1 MNTLGQSNDAGQ
13 PTLDEWR
20 ALYAAAG
27 KVKELAPWQWM
38 FEDDLFGV
46 QNPETG
52 QVGYVSVM
60 GSLGEHLAIGVYL
73 GSEGL
78 DGFYEMHESDGDY
91 VPELLL
97 QIPQLQASFEDREA
111 LTREDK
117 DVIKQLGLKF
127 RGRQSWIQFRHYLPG
142 YFPWLITRV
151 EARFLKHVLE
161 QVLDVTPRYKTNP
174 ELLDPFNDERY
185 LVRVPKQEGN
195 ELVWSDEY
203 LRPAPIIEH
212 QIKSPL
218 DEVSI
223 TATRALPRNRQRVEV
238 DFFMMMTPTRE
249 KGKPPVLPYAFLMVD
264 ARNGMIN
271 LVDLL
276 QIETTMDD
284 LRGSIPMRL
293 VDDFLEKGS
302 VPAEINVGEE
312 WLYQLLQPLAQQVGF
327 KLRLTDELP
336 ALDAARLFLEGFR
349 GLG

>member
-1 MNTLGQSNDAGQ
+1 MNTVSKSTDTSA

-20 ALYAAAG
+20 LLYTAAG

-52 QVGYVSVM
+52 EIGYVSVM

-78 DGFYEMHESDGDY
+78 DGFYEMHESEGAF

-111 LTREDK
+111 LTKEDRAI
-117 DVIKQLGLKF
+117 IKKLGLKF

-142 YFPWLITRV
+142 YFPWLITGA
-151 EARFLKHVLE
+151 EARFLTLVLE
-161 QVLDVTPRYKTNP
+161 QAMDVTPRYKTNP

-185 LVRVPKQEGN
+185 LVRVQGEG
-195 ELVWSDEY
+195 LVWSDHY
-203 LRPAPIIEH
+203 LRPAPVVEH
-212 QIKSPL
+212 QIEARL
-218 DEVSI
+218 DEVSV
-223 TATRALPRNRQRVEV
+223 TATRALPRSHQRIEV
-238 DFFMMMTPTRE
+238 DFFMMMSPTRE
-249 KGKPPVLPYAFLMVD
+249 RGKPPVFPYALLMVD
-264 ARNGMIN
+264 AGSGMVL

-284 LRGSIPMRL
+284 LYGRVRGRL
-293 VDDFLEKGS
+293 LDDFVEKGS
-302 VPAEINVGEE
+302 VPKEIHVAEE

-327 KLRLTDELP
+327 KLQLVREIP
-336 ALDAARLFLEGFR
+336 ALDAARMFLENFPGFR
-349 GLG
+349 